1 MPELPEVETI
11 RRQLEPLVVG
21 RRLTSAWAFP
31 HPKFTAALEVVGA
44 TITGTTRRGKYLL
57 LTLDDGRELVVHL
70 GMTGSLRV
78 RPAGDSGDAYVRAWW
93 GLDDPARGAG
103 EAGDASRAGQA
114 LEYRDVRRFG
124 RIAVAEDGQY
134 AGTLAVQGPDA
145 LDRRLTPEEFWR
157 ALRRSRR
164 AVKTQLLSQRP
175 IAGVGNIYADEALW
189 QARVNPFLRTV
200 TRAQAAALLDAVRQ
214 VLAGS
219 LHHGGTTLT
228 SYRNAEGLPGRN
240 QQRLNVYGQA
250 GLPCPRCGT
259 ELRSRVL
266 DGRTTTWCP
275 TCQPGPGRASRADG
289 RSGQVSRSDGGPGQ
303 VSRSDAGS
311 GQVSRSDAGSGQASR
326 SHGRSGQASRS
337 HGRSGQAS
345 RSHGRSG
352 RGRRAK
358 RR

>member
-21 RRLTSAWAFP
+21 RRLASAWAFP
-31 HPKFTAALEVVGA
+31 HPKFAPALEVEGA
-44 TITGTTRRGKYLL
+44 TITGTARRGKYLL
-57 LTLDDGRELVVHL
+57 LPLDDGRELIVHL

-78 RPAGDSGDAYVRAWW
+78 RPPGDAGDAYVRAWW
-93 GLDDPARGAG
+93 GLEDAPTGAAV
-103 EAGDASRAGQA
+103 AGAAEQA

-124 RIAVAEDGQY
+124 RLAVAEDGHY

-145 LDRRLTPEEFWR
+145 LDRRLTAEDFWR
-157 ALRRSRR
+157 ALKRSRR

-189 QARVNPFLRTV
+189 RARVNPFRRTV
-200 TRAQAAALLDAVRQ
+200 TRAQAAALLEALRE

-219 LHHGGTTLT
+219 LRYGGTTLT
-228 SYRNAEGLPGRN
+228 TYRNVEGRPGRN
-240 QQRLNVYGQA
+240 QQRLDVYGHG

-275 TCQPGPGRASRADG
+275 TCQPGP
-289 RSGQVSRSDGGPGQ
+289 
-303 VSRSDAGS
+303 
-311 GQVSRSDAGSGQASR
+311 
-326 SHGRSGQASRS
+326 
-337 HGRSGQAS
+337 
-345 RSHGRSG
+345 SG
-352 RGRRAK
+352 RGSGRR
-358 RR
+358 R

>member
-11 RRQLEPLVVG
+11 RRQLEPLLVG

-44 TITGTTRRGKYLL
+44 TITGTARRGKYLL
-57 LTLDDGRELVVHL
+57 LPLDDGRELVVHL

-78 RPAGDSGDAYVRAWW
+78 RPAGDPGDAYVRAWW
-93 GLDDPARGAG
+93 GLDDPSRAAGGA
-103 EAGDASRAGQA
+103 AGQA

-164 AVKTQLLSQRP
+164 AIKTQLLSQRP

-189 QARVNPFLRTV
+189 QARINPALRTV

-228 SYRNAEGLPGRN
+228 TYRNAEGLPGRN

-275 TCQPGPGRASRADG
+275 TCQPGPGRAAR
-289 RSGQVSRSDGGPGQ
+289 P
-303 VSRSDAGS
+303 
-311 GQVSRSDAGSGQASR
+311 
-326 SHGRSGQASRS
+326 HGRSGR
-337 HGRSGQAS
+337 AS

>member
-31 HPKFTAALEVVGA
+31 HPKFTAALEVEGA
-44 TITGTTRRGKYLL
+44 TITGTGRRGKYLL
-57 LTLDDGRELVVHL
+57 LSLDDGRELIVHL

-78 RPAGDSGDAYVRAWW
+78 RPEGDVGDAYVRAWW
-93 GLDDPARGAG
+93 GLDGHDPPG
-103 EAGDASRAGQA
+103 EA

-124 RIAVAEDGQY
+124 RLAVAEDGRY

-145 LDRRLTPEEFWR
+145 LDRRLTAEDFWR
-157 ALRRSRR
+157 ALKRSRR

-189 QARVNPFLRTV
+189 RARVNPFRRAL
-200 TRAQAAALLDAVRQ
+200 TRAQAAALLEALRA

-219 LHHGGTTLT
+219 LRYGGTTLT
-228 SYRNAEGLPGRN
+228 TYRNVEGRPGRN
-240 QQRLNVYGQA
+240 QQRLDVYGQA
-250 GLPCPRCGT
+250 GLPCPRCGS

-275 TCQPGPGRASRADG
+275 TCQ
-289 RSGQVSRSDGGPGQ
+289 
-303 VSRSDAGS
+303 
-311 GQVSRSDAGSGQASR
+311 
-326 SHGRSGQASRS
+326 
-337 HGRSGQAS
+337 
-345 RSHGRSG
+345 
-352 RGRRAK
+352 RR
-358 RR
+358 

>member
-31 HPKFTAALEVVGA
+31 HPKFLAALEVVGA
-44 TITGTTRRGKYLL
+44 SITGTARRGKYLL
-57 LTLDDGRELVVHL
+57 LSLDDGRELIVHL

-78 RPAGDSGDAYVRAWW
+78 RPAGDPGDAYVRAWW
-93 GLDDPARGAG
+93 GLDAPGDPARAAVGAG
-103 EAGDASRAGQA
+103 DMPLAGEA

-124 RIAVAEDGQY
+124 RLAVAEDGRY

-145 LDRRLTPEEFWR
+145 LDRRLTAEEFWR
-157 ALRRSRR
+157 ALKRSRR
-164 AVKTQLLSQRP
+164 AIKTQLLSQRP

-189 QARVNPFLRTV
+189 RARINPARRTV
-200 TRAQAAALLDAVRQ
+200 TRAQAAALLDAVRE

-219 LHHGGTTLT
+219 LHYGGTTLT
-228 SYRNAEGLPGRN
+228 TYRNVEGLPGRN

-275 TCQPGPGRASRADG
+275 TCQPGPGH
-289 RSGQVSRSDGGPGQ
+289 
-303 VSRSDAGS
+303 
-311 GQVSRSDAGSGQASR
+311 ASR
-326 SHGRSGQASRS
+326 S
-337 HGRSGQAS
+337 
-345 RSHGRSG
+345 
-352 RGRRAK
+352 RGRAGRRRTK
-358 RR
+358 RP